1 MDLIPTRMILK
12 LPNSIKAKPCLI
24 LVGKDDTICP
34 VKDVKRAACLLQK
47 SSGQVE
53 LYVLEGSHC
62 KLMPEN
68 QVLYT
73 QIIKDFIT

>member
-1 MDLIPTRMILK
+1 MDLIPTRMIPN
-12 LPNSIKAKPCLI
+12 LPKIVKAKSCLI
-24 LVGKDDTICP
+24 LVGEDDTICP
-34 VKDVKRAACLLQK
+34 VKDVKRAASLLQK
-47 SSGQVE
+47 SSSQVE